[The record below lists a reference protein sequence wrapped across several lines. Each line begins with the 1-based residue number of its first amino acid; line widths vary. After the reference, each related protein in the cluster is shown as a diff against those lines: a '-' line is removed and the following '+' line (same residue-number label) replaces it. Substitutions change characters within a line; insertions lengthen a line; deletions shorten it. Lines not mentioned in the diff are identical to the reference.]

1 MSAARSLVVAAF
13 MTLVSVSCAPRVAAT
28 GTSGAT
34 ARSPL
39 VGAWRLVALEGP
51 GPDGQMQRDTSAK
64 GSLIYTPDG
73 AVSVQVMFADAVS
86 AHSDAPVQY
95 AKDGYEASFGRYVVD
110 EATRTVTH
118 HYDGSLV
125 RSLLGQDLPRRF
137 ELAGGRLII
146 RSTRA
151 DEKWAVTWERF

>member
-1 MSAARSLVVAAF
+1 MKAARSLVVAAF
-13 MTLVSVSCAPRVAAT
+13 MTLASVSCAPRVAAT
-28 GTSGAT
+28 GASGAT
-34 ARSPL
+34 SPL
-39 VGAWRLVALEGP
+39 VGAWRLVALEAP
-51 GPDGQMQRDTSAK
+51 GPDGRMQRDTSAK
-64 GSLIYTPDG
+64 GSLIYTSEG
-73 AVSVQVMFADAVS
+73 AVSVQVMYAEALS

-95 AKDGYEASFGRYVVD
+95 AKDGYEASFGRYTVD

-125 RSLLGQDLPRRF
+125 RTLLGQNLPRRF
-137 ELAGGRLII
+137 ELTGGRLII

>member
-1 MSAARSLVVAAF
+1 
-13 MTLVSVSCAPRVAAT
+13 
-28 GTSGAT
+28 
-34 ARSPL
+34 
-39 VGAWRLVALEGP
+39 VALEAPGP
-51 GPDGQMQRDTSAK
+51 GGRMQRDTSAK
-64 GSLIYTPDG
+64 GSLIYTSEG
-73 AVSVQVMFADAVS
+73 AVSVQVMYAEALS

-95 AKDGYEASFGRYVVD
+95 AKDGYEASFGRYAVD

-125 RSLLGQDLPRRF
+125 RTLLGQNLPRRF
-137 ELAGGRLII
+137 ELAGRRLII